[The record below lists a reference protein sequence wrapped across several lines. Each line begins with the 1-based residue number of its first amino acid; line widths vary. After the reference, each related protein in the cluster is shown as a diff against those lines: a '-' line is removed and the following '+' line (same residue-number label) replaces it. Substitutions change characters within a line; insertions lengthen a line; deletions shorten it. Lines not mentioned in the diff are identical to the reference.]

1 MVGVVPTQQAIER
14 AIEAGLDL
22 IEVSPN
28 AEPPVCKILDYGKYK
43 YEQQKKKHEAKKK
56 QKTVDLKEVKFRPM
70 IGDHDY
76 QIKMKQVCKFLE
88 TGNKVKISL
97 RFKGREMAHQDLGM
111 KIFQRIQEEIAD
123 IGTPD
128 NRPKLEGRQ
137 IIMMIS
143 PVKK

>member
-1 MVGVVPTQQAIER
+1 MVGVVSTKEALER
-14 AIEAGLDL
+14 AVQAGLDL

-88 TGNKVKISL
+88 AGNKVKISL

-111 KIFQRIQEEIAD
+111 KIFQRIQEEVVE

>member
-1 MVGVVPTQQAIER
+1 MVGVIPTREAIER
-14 AIEAGLDL
+14 AVQVGLDL

-56 QKTVDLKEVKFRPM
+56 QKTVDIKEVKFRPM
-70 IGDHDY
+70 IGEHDF
-76 QIKMKQVCKFLE
+76 QIKMKQVHKFL
-88 TGNKVKISL
+88 GAGDKVKISL

-111 KIFQRIQEEIAD
+111 KIFLRIQDEIID
-123 IGTPD
+123 IGTPE

-137 IIMMIS
+137 MIMMIA